1 MKMSNGKWKVGNQIF
16 KHLIGSRRQVMSGV
30 AYKTNHGAIKGKG
43 GDALIKKHLKY
54 NKSGKIVS
62 RAKSGKKNR
71 LLKQLRDA
79 GYTTKKGKF
88 GAIKI
93 KGTRKKSKRNK
104 RKRRRRRTRGRGK
117 TQKN

>member
-1 MKMSNGKWKVGNQIF
+1 
-16 KHLIGSRRQVMSGV
+16 MSGT

-62 RAKSGKKNR
+62 KAKSGKKKQ

-88 GAIKI
+88 GAVKI
-93 KGTRKKSKRNK
+93 NATRKKGRRKKRSKTA
-104 RKRRRRRTRGRGK
+104 RK
-117 TQKN
+117 

>member
-1 MKMSNGKWKVGNQIF
+1 MKKPVKMANGKWKVGNQVF
-16 KHLIGSRRQVMSGV
+16 KHLIGSRRQVMSGT

-62 RAKSGKKNR
+62 RAKSGKKNQ

-88 GAIKI
+88 GAVKI
-93 KGTRKKSKRNK
+93 KATRKKSNK
-104 RKRRRRRTRGRGK
+104 KRRRK

>member
-1 MKMSNGKWKVGNQIF
+1 MKMANGHWKLGNQTF
-16 KHLIGSRRQVMSGV
+16 KHLIGSRRQVMSGT

-62 RAKSGKKNR
+62 KAKSGKKKQ

-88 GAIKI
+88 GAVKI
-93 KGTRKKSKRNK
+93 NATRKKGRKKKRSNTA
-104 RKRRRRRTRGRGK
+104 RK
-117 TQKN
+117 

>member
-16 KHLIGSRRQVMSGV
+16 KHLIGSRRQVKSGT

-62 RAKSGKKNR
+62 RAKSGKKKH

-88 GAIKI
+88 GAVKI
-93 KGTRKKSKRNK
+93 NGTRKKSKKGR
-104 RKRRRRRTRGRGK
+104 RKTR
-117 TQKN
+117 KN